1 MTFAL
6 AQQRPLVHGASMG
19 QAQFFSRMLR
29 VRIRYLQFDYD
40 LAGEFRW
47 VQIAV
52 LDFKIGVISTYP
64 VSVQAPIDPKH
75 AVVSDKE
82 PRVQVYWTAVTYKTV
97 ILYVSILLAVILG
110 VVFLIWPDLYT
121 SAVHKLS
128 NAISAPDTGNVAIS
142 QLQAKF
148 VNLDGKVQIKKV
160 NSVQWVTADY
170 KTTLDKG
177 DYVQTGADSAAR
189 ITFADG
195 TTYTVK
201 SDTLVTVEENSMA
214 SNRPTSVAVRISTG
228 SVDLATPNWTSPG
241 SKAAVNV
248 EDASAQLRQNSRAS
262 IKNDPENN
270 NHEIVVSN
278 GSAEVKRGD
287 EKIELTQWEKASF
300 PTNGP
305 IQRSNVLAPPSLVE
319 PLNLAPIINE
329 KPKISP
335 VHFEWKPI
343 QDAVSYTLR
352 LSTSTSF
359 RSIAKQAKVSGT
371 TADISGLDPG
381 EYFWNVT
388 AQDAKKQTSEV
399 SETFQFTLVAQG
411 KSQDMI
417 LEIEGT
423 QLHGRVAEIVGRTEP
438 GAALIVNGQ
447 SVPNIEKNGSFR
459 HFTEPLE
466 PGQHTISIIGS
477 NRRGGTAKQQVS
489 IVVPK

>member
-1 MTFAL
+1 
-6 AQQRPLVHGASMG
+6 
-19 QAQFFSRMLR
+19 
-29 VRIRYLQFDYD
+29 
-40 LAGEFRW
+40 
-47 VQIAV
+47 
-52 LDFKIGVISTYP
+52 

-75 AVVSDKE
+75 ATASAKE
-82 PRVQVYWTAVTYKTV
+82 RRVEVYWTAVTYKTV
-97 ILYVSILLAVILG
+97 IVYALLLLVAILG
-110 VVFLIWPDLYT
+110 IVYLISPDLYST
-121 SAVHKLS
+121 LYHKAS
-128 NAISAPDTGNVAIS
+128 NAISTPDTENLPIS

-177 DYVQTGADSAAR
+177 DFVQTGSDSAAR

-214 SNRPTSVAVRISTG
+214 SNRPTSVAMRISTG
-228 SVDLATPNWTSPG
+228 SVDLATGNWSSPD
-241 SKAAVNV
+241 SKAVVNV

-262 IKNDPENN
+262 VKNDPDNN
-270 NHEIVVSN
+270 NHEIVVST
-278 GSAEVKRGD
+278 GSAEVQRGD
-287 EKIELTQWEKASF
+287 ERIELTQWEKASF
-300 PTNGP
+300 PTGGG

-335 VHFEWKPI
+335 VHFVWKSVE
-343 QDAVSYTLR
+343 DAVSYTVR
-352 LSTSTSF
+352 LSATTSF
-359 RSIAKQAKVSGT
+359 RTIVKQAKVSGT
-371 TADISGLDPG
+371 SADITGLDPG

-411 KSQDMI
+411 KSQDMM

-447 SVPNIEKNGSFR
+447 SVPNIAADGQFR

-477 NRRGGTAKQQVS
+477 NRRGGTAQQTVS

>member
-1 MTFAL
+1 M
-6 AQQRPLVHGASMG
+6 
-19 QAQFFSRMLR
+19 
-29 VRIRYLQFDYD
+29 
-40 LAGEFRW
+40 
-47 VQIAV
+47 
-52 LDFKIGVISTYP
+52 
-64 VSVQAPIDPKH
+64 SVQAPIDPKH
-75 AVVSDKE
+75 TVASGKE
-82 PRVQVYWTAVTYKTV
+82 PRVEVYWTAVTYKTV
-97 ILYVSILLAVILG
+97 IVYALILLGAILG
-110 VVFLIWPDLYT
+110 VLYLISPDLY
-121 SAVHKLS
+121 SSLYHKAS
-128 NAISAPDTGNVAIS
+128 NAISTPDTENLTIS
-142 QLQAKF
+142 QMQAKF

-177 DYVQTGADSAAR
+177 DFVQTGSDSAAR

-214 SNRPTSVAVRISTG
+214 SNRPTSVAMRISTG
-228 SVDLATPNWTSPG
+228 SVDLATGNWSSPD
-241 SKAAVNV
+241 SKAVVNV

-262 IKNDPENN
+262 VKNDPDSN
-270 NHEIVVSN
+270 NHEIVVST
-278 GSAEVKRGD
+278 GSAEVQRGD
-287 EKIELTQWEKASF
+287 ERIELTQWEKASF
-300 PTNGP
+300 PTGGG

-335 VHFEWKPI
+335 VHFVWKSVE
-343 QDAVSYTLR
+343 DAVSYTVR
-352 LSTSTSF
+352 LSATTSF
-359 RSIAKQAKVSGT
+359 RTIVKQAKVAGT
-371 TADISGLDPG
+371 SADITGLDPG

-411 KSQDMI
+411 KSQDMM

-447 SVPNIEKNGSFR
+447 SVPNIAADGQFR

-477 NRRGGTAKQQVS
+477 NRRGGTAQQTVS

>member
-1 MTFAL
+1 M
-6 AQQRPLVHGASMG
+6 
-19 QAQFFSRMLR
+19 
-29 VRIRYLQFDYD
+29 
-40 LAGEFRW
+40 
-47 VQIAV
+47 
-52 LDFKIGVISTYP
+52 
-64 VSVQAPIDPKH
+64 SVQAPIDPKH
-75 AVVSDKE
+75 TVASGKE
-82 PRVQVYWTAVTYKTV
+82 PRVEVYWTAVTYKTV
-97 ILYVSILLAVILG
+97 IVYALILLGAILG
-110 VVFLIWPDLYT
+110 VLYLISPDLY
-121 SAVHKLS
+121 SSLYHKAS
-128 NAISAPDTGNVAIS
+128 NAISTPDTENLSIS
-142 QLQAKF
+142 QMQAKF

-177 DYVQTGADSAAR
+177 DFVQTGSDSAAR

-214 SNRPTSVAVRISTG
+214 SNRPTSVAMRISTG
-228 SVDLATPNWTSPG
+228 SVDLATGNWSSPD
-241 SKAAVNV
+241 SKAVVNV

-262 IKNDPENN
+262 VKNDPDSN
-270 NHEIVVSN
+270 NHEIVVST
-278 GSAEVKRGD
+278 GSAEVQRGD

-300 PTNGP
+300 PTAGG

-335 VHFEWKPI
+335 VHFVWKSVE
-343 QDAVSYTLR
+343 DAVSYTVR
-352 LSTSTSF
+352 LSATTSF
-359 RSIAKQAKVSGT
+359 RTIVKQAKVSGT
-371 TADISGLDPG
+371 SADITGLDPG

-411 KSQDMI
+411 KSQDMM

-447 SVPNIEKNGSFR
+447 SVPNIAADGQFR

-477 NRRGGTAKQQVS
+477 NRRGGTAQQTVS